1 MRTYPDETIF
11 PVGFDEDNLMKGT
24 HGGVMR
30 HELESNSRQ
39 TCRKWF
45 PYIKALA
52 AKHDLRAIRER
63 HAVGSYTQFVM
74 VPIPQPTTRPQDDP
88 PQVPPPPRLPRLS
101 ATIWDN
107 ATAEAEGHQPPSGSS
122 ANSTASVFIASQTA
136 TREPVRPPGQ

>member
-52 AKHDLRAIRER
+52 AKHDLRA
-63 HAVGSYTQFVM
+63 VGSAMRSGLTPNSSWFPFRSLLPGPRM
-74 VPIPQPTTRPQDDP
+74 IPPAGTTSPKTP
-88 PQVPPPPRLPRLS
+88 
-101 ATIWDN
+101 
-107 ATAEAEGHQPPSGSS
+107 EAVSDHLG
-122 ANSTASVFIASQTA
+122 
-136 TREPVRPPGQ
+136 